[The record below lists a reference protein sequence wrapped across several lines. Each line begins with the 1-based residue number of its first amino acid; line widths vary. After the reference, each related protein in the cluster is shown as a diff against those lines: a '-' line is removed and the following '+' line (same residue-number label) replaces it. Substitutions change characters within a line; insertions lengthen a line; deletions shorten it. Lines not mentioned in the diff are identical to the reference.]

1 MPPVVTLTRCTSYED
16 EALDRAVG
24 RALDQLD
31 GWEGMFA
38 GDPVVLIKPNF
49 LVPRGVETAIT
60 THPKFIAAVVRA
72 IRRVFSGRLQ
82 LGDGPAM
89 GTTRAVARRIGLNP
103 LIEPYDVELVNF
115 TESVS
120 VSGGAG
126 FKVLD
131 LARPIVEADR
141 IVNLPK
147 VKTHGQ
153 MGLTLG
159 RKNLFGAVV
168 GMAKPRMHLHAG
180 RDYATFARLLNE
192 IARRAGSDLTIAD
205 GVIGVEGNGP
215 SSGDPRLLGLVAA
228 SSDVVALDRVF
239 AEVLGFPVE
248 ALPMM
253 IDAKT
258 AGEAGAF
265 LSNIEVRGESIAAS
279 KVRRWKPARQ
289 MAAGDIF
296 IPRPIARPLRNQITT
311 RPVFDDRLC
320 TRCGICANHCAAGA
334 MALRPRGRRRP
345 GPTRSDE
352 AMAVDLDA
360 CIRCYCCQE
369 VCPERAIRVGEG
381 TLLKLSRLTPLSRL
395 PRFRR

>member
-1 MPPVVTLTRCTSYED
+1 MSPVVSLTRCSSYDD
-16 EALDRAVG
+16 ERLDRAVG
-24 RALDQLD
+24 QALGLLD
-31 GWEGMFA
+31 GWEELFA

-60 THPKFIAAVVRA
+60 THPRFIAAVARA
-72 IRRVFSGRLQ
+72 IRGVFSGRLL

-89 GTTRAVARRIGLNP
+89 GTSRAVARRIGLTP
-103 LIEPYDVELVNF
+103 LLEPLDVELVNF

-120 VSGGAG
+120 VPGGDG

-159 RKNLFGAVV
+159 RKNMFGAVV
-168 GMAKPRMHLHAG
+168 GMAKPRLHLHAG

-205 GVIGVEGNGP
+205 GVIGIEGNGP
-215 SSGDPRLLGLVAA
+215 SAGDPRELGLVGA
-228 SSDVVALDRVF
+228 STDVVALDRVF
-239 AEVLGFPVE
+239 AEVLGFPIE
-248 ALPMM
+248 ALPM
-253 IDAKT
+253 IQDSRG
-258 AGEAGAF
+258 AGEEGAF
-265 LSNIEVRGESIAAS
+265 LSNVEVRGESIAAS

-296 IPRPIARPLRNQITT
+296 IPRPIARPLRHQITT

-320 TRCGICANHCAAGA
+320 TRCGICAEHCAAGA
-334 MALRPRGRRRP
+334 LTLRARGRRKP
-345 GPTRSDE
+345 GPTRSDQ
-352 AMAVDLDA
+352 AMALDLDA

-369 VCPERAIRVGEG
+369 VCPEGALSVGEG
-381 TLLKLSRLTPLSRL
+381 ALLKLSRLTQLSRL
-395 PRFRR
+395 PRLRR